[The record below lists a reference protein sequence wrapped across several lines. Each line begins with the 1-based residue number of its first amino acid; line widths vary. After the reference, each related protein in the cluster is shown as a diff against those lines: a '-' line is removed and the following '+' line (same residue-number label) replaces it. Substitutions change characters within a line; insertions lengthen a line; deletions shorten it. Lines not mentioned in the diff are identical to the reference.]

1 MDQVKNMY
9 LEINKLNV
17 IIVIELK
24 KYKQIVNVK
33 KYFIVQKNVIQK
45 INLIIKMFVNLIKML
60 EVKIK

>member
-60 EVKIK
+60 EVRIK

>member
-1 MDQVKNMY
+1 MDQDKNMY

-60 EVKIK
+60 EVRIK